1 MGSLID
7 EHVCLIGRG
16 LEAILA
22 MNTWCVPRVGFPVR
36 AHCRVAKPGCRHPL
50 SWKSKAFGAK
60 YGENRAKVSNFSTQ
74 AEMLNWV

>member
-50 SWKSKAFGAK
+50 SWKSKAFGANMVK
-60 YGENRAKVSNFSTQ
+60 TELRFPILAHRLKC
-74 AEMLNWV
+74 